1 MWILKYHFCGSN
13 DMSKWLKFSS
23 DQWIRTSQ
31 ISKRSFLSSA
41 TAWEDT
47 QTAHMEVVLDGEDLD
62 QGEFLDG
69 WSPLNDLQVGETQ
82 LVANLSSG
90 FFFDHVF
97 PLRTHFNGSL
107 ADMARTASEG
117 TVSLSTRMIAIED
130 AMTEAIGQQAFRNAP
145 KEAMSASSWC
155 IEVFHLHCC
164 VSSEPVGCSYM
175 QLSNSVI

>member
-1 MWILKYHFCGSN
+1 M
-13 DMSKWLKFSS
+13 
-23 DQWIRTSQ
+23 
-31 ISKRSFLSSA
+31 FLNP
-41 TAWEDT
+41 TPIT
-47 QTAHMEVVLDGEDLD
+47 
-62 QGEFLDG
+62 
-69 WSPLNDLQVGETQ
+69 
-82 LVANLSSG
+82 
-90 FFFDHVF
+90 
-97 PLRTHFNGSL
+97 LRTHFNGSL

-155 IEVFHLHCC
+155 IEVFHLQ